1 MIETGS
7 YWWPSL
13 PLQRE
18 TQAGDEVV
26 NMHEAKTGR
35 SKSRED
41 QLSLFEPRGPAMFL
55 GTTPFHPCHINQF
68 RPCVL

>member
-18 TQAGDEVV
+18 TQAGDKVV

-41 QLSLFEPRGPAMFL
+41 QLCHCLSPADQLCSWGPRPSTPA
-55 GTTPFHPCHINQF
+55 T
-68 RPCVL
+68 